1 MQDAQTK
8 SANLPRRRGPF
19 SGLTQRIV
27 FLNIL
32 ALAVLVGG
40 ILYFNQFRT
49 GLIESRL
56 TALVSEAQI
65 LAAALSESSVVEGPR
80 ARVDLD
86 RAQAMLRRLTKGKDL
101 RARLFL
107 LDGTLAI
114 DSRSITPSTEIVVED
129 LPPPGVQKG
138 MSEILRDTWV
148 RVIKFLASDPN
159 YPPYRERLGQVAADY
174 PEVLQAFEGETNNAI
189 RVTEDDSVML
199 TVAAPIQQFRRVLG
213 GVLVSAKTSE
223 IEEIVRQE
231 RLAILQIFGVAVAV
245 TALFSLLLA
254 KTIARPVRR
263 LAQFARQVR
272 QGRGMPVEMPKIAKR
287 RDEVGELS
295 QALQEMT
302 EALYQ
307 RIGAIEN
314 FAADVAH
321 EIKNPLTSL
330 RSAVETFERTDDPE
344 KRVMLLDIVKDDIK
358 RLDRLISD
366 ISNASRLDAEL
377 MRAEIGPVDVP
388 EMLRAL
394 TQVYDAT
401 AKNGHPS
408 LELAIEDGDLTVEGI
423 EDHLGQVIR
432 NLVDNAISFSP
443 PGGKVK
449 LSAIRDGKQVIIAV
463 EDDGPGLPS
472 DKIEAIFERFY
483 SERPGREAFGTH
495 SGLGLNIAKEIV
507 VAHNGT
513 IVAENR
519 PAVDEA
525 SGEASGARFAVVLPV
540 MRTG

>member
-1 MQDAQTK
+1 MQDAQTDLEK
-8 SANLPRRRGPF
+8 PPRTRGPF
-19 SGLTQRIV
+19 LGLAQRIV
-27 FLNIL
+27 FLNVV

-65 LAAALSESSVVEGPR
+65 LAAALSESSVIEGPR

-114 DSRSITPSTEIVVED
+114 DSRSITPTTGIVVEN
-129 LPPPGVQKG
+129 LPSPWAKRG
-138 MSEILRDTWV
+138 MTEVLRDTWV
-148 RVIKFLASDPN
+148 RVIKLLASDPN
-159 YPPYRERLGQVAADY
+159 YPPYRERFDQAAADY
-174 PEVLQAFEGETNNAI
+174 PEVQLAFEGETSDAI

-213 GVLVSAKTSE
+213 ALLVSAKTSE

-231 RLAILQIFGVAVAV
+231 RLAILEIFGVAVSV

-254 KTIARPVRR
+254 KTIAGPVRH

-272 QGRGMPVEMPKIAKR
+272 QNRGQPVEMPKLTRR

-302 EALYQ
+302 DALYQ

-330 RSAVETFERTDDPE
+330 RSAVETFERTEDAD
-344 KRVMLLDIVKDDIK
+344 KRGRLLAIVKDDIK

-377 MRAEIGPVDVP
+377 MRAQIGPVDVP

-394 TQVYDAT
+394 TQVYTAT
-401 AKNGHPS
+401 AKNNRPAI
-408 LELAIEDGDLTVEGI
+408 ELAIDDGNLTVEGI
-423 EDHLGQVIR
+423 EGHLGQVIR

-443 PGGKVK
+443 PNGTVK
-449 LSAIRDGKQVIIAV
+449 LSATRNGKNVVITV
-463 EDDGPGLPS
+463 EDEGPGLPS
-472 DKIEAIFERFY
+472 DKIDAIFERFY

-507 VAHNGT
+507 VAHNGA

-519 PAVDEA
+519 LAT
-525 SGEASGARFAVVLPV
+525 GEANSVVSGARFTVMLPV
-540 MRTG
+540 LRIS

>member
-1 MQDAQTK
+1 MQDPQTSTAK
-8 SANLPRRRGPF
+8 LPRRRGPF

-27 FLNIL
+27 FLNIV
-32 ALAVLVGG
+32 ALAILVGG

-56 TALVSEAQI
+56 TALTSEAEI
-65 LAAALSESSVVEGPR
+65 LAAALGESSVVEGPS

-86 RAQAMLRRLTKGKDL
+86 RARAMLRRLTKGKEL

-114 DSRSITPSTEIVVED
+114 DSRSITPSAEIVVED

-138 MSEILRDTWV
+138 MVEYLRDIWI
-148 RVIKFLASDPN
+148 RVIKFLAADPN
-159 YPPYRERLGQVAADY
+159 YPPYRERFDQVAADY
-174 PEVLQAFEGETNNAI
+174 PEVMRAFEGETENAI
-189 RVTEDDSVML
+189 RATDDDSVML

-231 RLAILQIFGVAVAV
+231 RLAILEIFGVAVAV

-263 LAQFARQVR
+263 LAQYAHQVR
-272 QGRGMPVEMPKIAKR
+272 HGRGQAIEMPKIATR

-295 QALQEMT
+295 HALQEMT

-330 RSAVETFERTDDPE
+330 RSAVETFERTDDPD
-344 KRVMLLDIVKDDIK
+344 KRAKLLDIVKDDIG

-377 MRAEIGPVDVP
+377 MRAEIGPVDVTK
-388 EMLRAL
+388 MLRAL
-394 TQVYDAT
+394 TEVYAAT
-401 AKNGHPS
+401 AKNGHPFI
-408 LELAIEDGDLTVEGI
+408 ELAVEDGELMVEGI
-423 EDHLGQVIR
+423 EGHLGQVIR

-449 LSAIRDGKQVIIAV
+449 LSAIRDGKQVVIAV
-463 EDDGPGLPS
+463 EDEGPGLPN
-472 DKIEAIFERFY
+472 DKIEAVFERFY

-507 VAHNGT
+507 VAHNGS
-513 IVAENR
+513 IIAENLS
-519 PAVDEA
+519 ASDEA
-525 SGEASGARFAVVLPV
+525 GGIATGARFAVVLPV
-540 MRTG
+540 SKSG